1 MRAAR
6 FIARFDSASASL
18 QAVASYLHGKDFTGL
33 GIFRWSRGVVPLVNR
48 LPPAWRQRLYRLG
61 AWREGVPPA
70 HLGRLRSEALA
81 QWAVRQYPRRQYPA
95 IMLGSS
101 NGAAVHLCCALGIP
115 WLPQTLLVPV
125 RRPRTHPDDIG
136 YVVEATRDLAQEL
149 LQANPDLLLHQMH
162 DPNQDRLMCQ
172 EMAYF
177 RVKRRALG
185 ATYQQFI
192 EETLLPGGTLLL
204 LECHLPWPTT
214 QLAERHV
221 FQLGGLGGLPAEEYL
236 SGSKRVA
243 AFLRRMGSP
252 YQRWAPPAPDGERPE
267 AEWGFAPELREAVA
281 SLARRQGYRLQ
292 RLSFQHPQDFSPF
305 VADLYRWWYGQQ
317 GVPGQRL
324 VGESFALLD
333 PWWPLHTGSVPYWT
347 FFAVEPAAAQLEHYL
362 RTTEPYDD
370 IYLTLFSH
378 GIESIG
384 IAPVA
389 RWRSVLAHARQQR
402 GFLGVDEA
410 AFPRDFAVFV
420 RYYSALRQLPAVAPP
435 SMPLSLEQLETFVQQ
450 AGHRY
455 AVTCHGFP
463 SPEQPRCF
471 GARSAAPH
479 WLENGPA

>member
-33 GIFRWSRGVVPLVNR
+33 GIFHWSRGVVPLVNR
-48 LPPAWRQRLYRLG
+48 LPLAWRQRLYRLG

-70 HLGRLRSEALA
+70 RLGDLRSEALA
-81 QWAVRQYPRRQYPA
+81 QWAVQQYPRRQYPA
-95 IMLGSS
+95 IMLGSA

-149 LQANPDLLLHQMH
+149 LQANPDLQLHQMH

-177 RVKRRALG
+177 RVKRRTLG

-192 EETLLPGGTLLL
+192 EDTLLPGGTLLL
-204 LECHLPWPTT
+204 LECQLPWPTT
-214 QLAERHV
+214 QLAERHI

-236 SGSKRVA
+236 SGSARVA
-243 AFLRRMGSP
+243 AFLRRMGSA

-267 AEWGFAPELREAVA
+267 AEWGFVPELREAVE
-281 SLARRQGYRLQ
+281 SLARRQGYRIQ
-292 RLSFQHPQDFSPF
+292 RLILQHPQDFSPF
-305 VADLYRWWYGQQ
+305 VADLYRWWYGQH

-324 VGESFALLD
+324 LGESFALLD

-362 RTTEPYDD
+362 RTTTPYDD

-389 RWRSVLAHARQQR
+389 RWRSVLRHARQHS

-420 RYYSALRQLPAVAPP
+420 RYYRALRQLPTVAPP
-435 SMPLSLEQLETFVQQ
+435 STPLSLEQLETFVQQ

-455 AVTCHGFP
+455 AVAYHGFP
-463 SPEQPRCF
+463 GLRNRPTLASTRHHT
-471 GARSAAPH
+471 S
-479 WLENGPA
+479 

>member
-61 AWREGVPPA
+61 AWREGLPPA
-70 HLGRLRSEALA
+70 RLGGLRSEALA
-81 QWAVRQYPRRQYPA
+81 QWAVQQYPRRQYPA
-95 IMLGSS
+95 IMLGSA

-136 YVVEATRDLAQEL
+136 YVVEATRDLAQAL
-149 LQANPDLLLHQMH
+149 LQANPDLQLHQMH

-177 RVKRRALG
+177 RVKRRTLG

-192 EETLLPGGTLLL
+192 EDTLLPGGTLLL
-204 LECHLPWPTT
+204 LECQLPWPTT
-214 QLAERHV
+214 QLAERHI

-236 SGSKRVA
+236 SGSKCVA
-243 AFLRRMGSP
+243 AFLRCMGSP

-267 AEWGFAPELREAVA
+267 AEWGFVPELREAVE
-281 SLARRQGYRLQ
+281 SLAHRKGYRIR

-324 VGESFALLD
+324 LGESFALLD
-333 PWWPLHTGSVPYWT
+333 PWWPLHTGSVPYWA

-362 RTTEPYDD
+362 RTTDPYDD

-389 RWRSVLAHARQQR
+389 RWRSVLAHARQR
-402 GFLGVDEA
+402 SGFLGVDEA

-420 RYYSALRQLPAVAPP
+420 RYYRALRQLPAVAPP

-463 SPEQPRCF
+463 RPEKPR
-471 GARSAAPH
+471 GLGTRSAPR
-479 WLENGPA
+479 